1 MDESDRERLRDLMT
15 IVSEKL
21 DLDAHMSLQRVLRA
35 WLVLHIPA
43 AMALLG
49 LLAVHIIAVVYL

>member
-1 MDESDRERLRDLMT
+1 MT